1 MSVIEKYDEN
11 LYIISDGDNL
21 FVRSFLITGES
32 KNILIDTGITADGVM
47 KEIQKISSAPVE
59 VYLTHGDID
68 HTGGLVNFRECYI
81 NPEDE
86 HMINIDID
94 KHPVNDGDIVEAG
107 GYCFEVISVP
117 GHTYGSIVFL
127 DKKRRLML
135 SGDMVQ
141 QNSCIYMFG
150 QERNLKLY
158 IESMDK
164 LLGYRDSI
172 STILPSHGDIP
183 VGFEAIENCRKG
195 AEALL
200 DGKIDGEPHPFLP
213 CRVYKGENVGFF
225 Y

>member
-1 MSVIEKYDEN
+1 MSVIEKYDDN

-32 KNILIDTGITADGVM
+32 KNILIDTGITADGVF

-59 VYLTHGDID
+59 VYLTHGDVD
-68 HTGGLVNFRECYI
+68 HIGGLGIFRECYV
-81 NPEDE
+81 NPKDE

-94 KHPVNDGDIVEAG
+94 KYPVNDGDIVEAG
-107 GYCFEVISVP
+107 GFCFEVISVP

-127 DKKRRLML
+127 DKNRKLMIC
-135 SGDMVQ
+135 GDMVQ
-141 QNSCIYMFG
+141 QNSYIYMFG
-150 QERNLKLY
+150 SERNMQLY

-164 LLGYRDSI
+164 LLGYRDYI
-172 STILPSHGDIP
+172 STILSSHGELS
-183 VGFEAIENCRKG
+183 VGFEAIEDCKKE

-200 DGKIDGEPHPFLP
+200 AGKIDSEPHPFLP
-213 CRVYKGENVGFF
+213 CRIYKGENVGFF